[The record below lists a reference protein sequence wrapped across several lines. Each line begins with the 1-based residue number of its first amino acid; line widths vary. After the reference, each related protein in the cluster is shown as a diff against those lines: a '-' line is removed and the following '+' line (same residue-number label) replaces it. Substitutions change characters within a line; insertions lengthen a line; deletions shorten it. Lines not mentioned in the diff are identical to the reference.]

1 MIIARKYRNSKGKNT
16 ELKRLKRG
24 KMFTKEPLESVMN
37 SMSTFVTN
45 TWSKETNTDLR
56 RGKMFT
62 YGLLEPEVN
71 SMFTFVSKTR
81 SKD

>member
-1 MIIARKYRNSKGKNT
+1 
-16 ELKRLKRG
+16 
-24 KMFTKEPLESVMN
+24 MFTYGPLEPVVN

-45 TWSKETNTDLR
+45 TRSKETNTDLR
-56 RGKMFT
+56 RGNMFI

-71 SMFTFVSKTR
+71 SMFTFVSNTR